1 MLSVVLYGR
10 NDNHGYNLH
19 KRGAISLNAIAHL
32 LRDPD
37 DELIF
42 VDYNTPDDLP
52 TFPEAIADTL
62 TKQARKVLR
71 ILRVRPSQH
80 ARFTGETH
88 LNALEPI
95 ARNVAVR
102 RSNPANRW
110 VLSTN
115 TDMIFTPRDPA
126 ASLGSMVGALPD
138 GFYHLPRFELPEA
151 LWEGLDRKD
160 APGIIDA
167 VGEWGLRFHLDEVVR
182 SGSDNLFDGPGDFQ
196 LFLRE
201 DLFAIGGFDE
211 AMLKGW
217 HVDAN
222 VARRMRILRGV
233 VTSAETLLRGYH
245 CDHTRQA
252 SPYHKGDRVEN
263 DPVRFVDEVTEA
275 AIASQIET
283 FGLGDEPVEEVK
295 LGAGTSARYL
305 AGLASAVPS
314 PAAGPLESAYVTEA
328 FGRMDYPLDHVLPY
342 VLDLVS
348 CLPADARIGYL
359 GGRLDTLEALQTGWK
374 AMGGVHPLR
383 APAPADGSD
392 AAEAVEGALADW
404 VEACDLFIFEIGG
417 DGAGASADLTDEQRR
432 RLRFVRRGMDLA
444 FAVDAPRQR
453 TGAHPRR
460 AIVINAINNSF
471 EATLFRHLAIT
482 LTPFS
487 SRTRHGFIVDPEAAW
502 ATASGPRRSAAAALG
517 RALPILPAEVRACT
531 EAFAA
536 SHEAGAPVADARRLA
551 GMITALVEAGEPRF
565 PPASDPI
572 AATLRTLSP
581 AARAGG
587 LPATSRP
594 VAGLLPHGRVI
605 RLEDWGDP
613 DFQRMAYALF
623 PNRRH
628 DDPAERSAWTW
639 ERVSLALNLNRSNA
653 LARGPRVL
661 VAAELPELLGYML
674 SSLGAEVDTVDPR
687 TLASGRLQSADW
699 RPALEAVIPSSA
711 PHLGRIE
718 ARRSEIDAGFRY
730 DAVLLPQNAL
740 FAGGRD
746 GAADLLQAVLGLL
759 KPGGHLGLAPLTL
772 AADVD
777 PIHFGDNLTTE
788 LVKSGGWAALMSAS
802 TAFQHDGEADGGL
815 SPGALDTLP
824 GDGDASASVPS
835 LLMRDGPALRAPAV
849 FSFTVG
855 EAPQDAAAG
864 WTVVDRALRTGVLET
879 GVPEAGVPATATHG
893 EAALS
898 SQELST
904 LVRLAAE
911 VLAAPAPGSVLR
923 RLQAGPATV
932 RTPLSVRTDPGG
944 GRQLMVQGPIG
955 RLRPG
960 PYDLRIQATVAAG
973 SEAVCL
979 VLDRERV
986 AARLSLPTGENITQV
1001 VTFTVQGDSSAPV
1014 AVALITQPG
1023 AVVELL
1029 DVTID

>member
-151 LWEGLDRKD
+151 LWEGLDRHD
-160 APGIIDA
+160 PQGIIGA
-167 VGEWGLRFHLDEVVR
+167 VEEWGLRFHLDEVVR

-263 DPVRFVDEVTEA
+263 DPVRFVDEVTQA
-275 AIASQIET
+275 AIATQVDR
-283 FGLGDEPVEEVK
+283 FGLADETIEEVR
-295 LGAGTSARYL
+295 LETGTSVRYL
-305 AGLASAVPS
+305 AGLKAALPS
-314 PAAGPLESAYVTEA
+314 PATSALESAYVPEA
-328 FGRMDYPLDHVLPY
+328 FGRMDYPLQHVLPY

-348 CLPADARIGYL
+348 CLPVEARIGYL
-359 GGRLDTLEALQTGWK
+359 GGRRDTLEALRQGWRG
-374 AMGGVHPLR
+374 MGGVVPLEHPT
-383 APAPADGSD
+383 
-392 AAEAVEGALADW
+392 EADW
-404 VEACDLFIFEIGG
+404 LGDRSGPDLESWVDTCDVFIFEVGADGG
-417 DGAGASADLTDEQRR
+417 GASVDLGDADRR
-432 RLRFVRRGMDLA
+432 RLRVVARGMDMA
-444 FAVDAPRQR
+444 FRADAARQR
-453 TGAHPRR
+453 HGGTPRR
-460 AIVINAINNSF
+460 AIVVNAINNSF

-502 ATASGPRRSAAAALG
+502 GAASGPRRVAASALG
-517 RALPILPAEVRACT
+517 RTLPFSAAEVRACM
-531 EAFAA
+531 EAVRL
-536 SHEAGAPVADARRLA
+536 SVLA
-551 GMITALVEAGEPRF
+551 GRPTPNAQCLARPILALAAAGEPGLASTAD
-565 PPASDPI
+565 PATAMLLHD
-572 AATLRTLSP
+572 LEGRSP
-581 AARAGG
+581 AAGIALGA
-587 LPATSRP
+587 PAP
-594 VAGLLPHGRVI
+594 GPLDAN
-605 RLEDWGDP
+605 RLVRTEDWADP
-613 DFQRMAYALF
+613 DFLRTAYALF

-628 DDPAERSAWTW
+628 DDPAERDAWTW
-639 ERVSLALNLNRSNA
+639 ERVSLGLALDPA
-653 LARGPRVL
+653 KPLAQAPRLL

-674 SSLGAEVDTVDPR
+674 SNLGAEVDTVDPR
-687 TLASGRLQSADW
+687 TLTAGAMQSADW
-699 RPALEAVIPSSA
+699 RSTLGGVIPSSA
-711 PHLGRIE
+711 LHLGRIE
-718 ARRSEIDAGFRY
+718 QRRAEIEAGFRY

-740 FAGGRD
+740 FACGRD
-746 GAADLLQAVLGLL
+746 GAAALLRSVLGLL
-759 KPGGHLGLAPLTL
+759 KPGGRLSLAPLTL
-772 AADVD
+772 VKDVD
-777 PIHFGDNLTTE
+777 PVHFGDNLTLE
-788 LVKSGGWAALMSAS
+788 LVKRGGWARLMGEH
-802 TAFQHDGEADGGL
+802 TAFKPHGDLDDAL
-815 SPGALDTLP
+815 SLATLDTLAADGQGP
-824 GDGDASASVPS
+824 NAVRPLLLRDGDV
-835 LLMRDGPALRAPAV
+835 LRAPAV
-849 FSFTVG
+849 FSFVVG
-855 EAPQDAAAG
+855 DPPADPEAG
-864 WTVVDRALRTGVLET
+864 WAVIDRTIRTGVLSTVVDAAEGFGSLT
-879 GVPEAGVPATATHG
+879 GAEMAK
-893 EAALS
+893 
-898 SQELST
+898 
-904 LVRLAAE
+904 LVRDAE
-911 VLAAPAPGSVLR
+911 EAPAITPLTASVLR
-923 RLQAGPATV
+923 RLQAGPFTS
-932 RTPLSVRTDPGG
+932 RTPLSVRTEGSG
-944 GRQLMVQGPIG
+944 GRQLMLQGPLG
-955 RLRPG
+955 RFAPG
-960 PYDLRIQATVAAG
+960 PYDLRVQARVGPG
-973 SEAVCL
+973 SQAECL
-979 VLDRERV
+979 ILDRDRV
-986 AARLSLPTGENITQV
+986 AARLLLPPGESVTSLLGFTVEGATAAPIALAV
-1001 VTFTVQGDSSAPV
+1001 VTEA
-1014 AVALITQPG
+1014 G
-1023 AVVELL
+1023 ADVELL
-1029 DVTID
+1029 DVTVD